1 MGIKEIHSYIHK
13 AHKAH
18 SHHNAEQQHNAHS
31 HHNAGQQHNACIS
44 IVPIFNH
51 LEDEQMA
58 EIMEVTRT
66 VSFKKGEIIYKAGD
80 FSESLYIVSEG
91 KIKIY
96 RLSESGKEQLVR
108 ILRIGDFTGEL
119 ALFNE
124 SIHESY
130 AEAMEATQVCTI
142 KRTDLQEFLMKYPS
156 ISLKILAEF
165 SNRLEHSE
173 KQTSRLAT
181 LKVETRIALFL
192 VECMGDEKQSGKIVL
207 PMSKKDLA
215 SYLGTTPE
223 TISRK
228 LSELE
233 DAGLIKQKIHKK
245 IEILDLDGLLL
256 V

>member
-1 MGIKEIHSYIHK
+1 MGIKEMHRYI
-13 AHKAH
+13 HKAH
-18 SHHNAEQQHNAHS
+18 SHHH
-31 HHNAGQQHNACIS
+31 AGQQNNACIS

-58 EIMEVTRT
+58 EIMKATKS
-66 VSFKKGEIIYKAGD
+66 VSFKKGEILYKAGD
-80 FSESLYIVSEG
+80 FSESLYIVGDG

-108 ILRIGDFTGEL
+108 ILLIGDFTGEL

-142 KRTDLQEFLMKYPS
+142 RRTDLQEFLMKYPS
-156 ISLKILAEF
+156 ISLRILAEF
-165 SNRLEHSE
+165 SNRLEQSE
-173 KQTSRLAT
+173 KQTSRFAT
-181 LKVETRIALFL
+181 VKVETRIALYL
-192 VECMGDEKQSGKIVL
+192 VECLGDEKQSRYIVL

-228 LSELE
+228 LSEFE
-233 DAGLIKQKIHKK
+233 DVGLIKQKLRRK
-245 IEILDLDGLLL
+245 IEILDLDGLLH